1 MRVCPQLPGCLH
13 QMLFR
18 VSVFSGLPVNATG
31 DRRGLAPD
39 RLVAAYVLLIVVA
52 GLGRLWWATEAWLLL
67 VGLATAAALVAV
79 ATRRIPFKDPLT
91 CLLLAASALVFT
103 AADAIFSAQKLP
115 PVHPVDVVFVPAY
128 ALAVVALYRLN
139 RLADREAGYLD
150 TAVLAAGLTVLLVA
164 ALDKGA
170 PSAGADS
177 LVLLYP
183 LAGLVV
189 LTLSVRLMMC
199 YRTPASWLMLAAA
212 VWLLAGGFVPAL
224 FGYPVSA
231 LLLETLHMGTMACW
245 GLAALWRPMP
255 ALPGAVDAV
264 DRRPPVW
271 LFALVVLLPPVAL
284 LIRAGMRLTRQRVIL
299 SELLFANGDRHVTA
313 EALHAEALAAD
324 AQISLATV
332 YNTLNQF
339 TQAGLLRRIG
349 PDGSRSFFDTN
360 TSPHPH
366 YYLQGEDILLDVP
379 EADLAVANMPQPL
392 PGHEVSRLDVIIHLR
407 RKRS

>member
-1 MRVCPQLPGCLH
+1 MDSLSTSFTIDGPDDFIAVDETRHRPE
-13 QMLFR
+13 
-18 VSVFSGLPVNATG
+18 GL
-31 DRRGLAPD
+31 
-39 RLVAAYVLLIVVA
+39 
-52 GLGRLWWATEAWLLL
+52 E
-67 VGLATAAALVAV
+67 
-79 ATRRIPFKDPLT
+79 
-91 CLLLAASALVFT
+91 S
-103 AADAIFSAQKLP
+103 
-115 PVHPVDVVFVPAY
+115 H
-128 ALAVVALYRLN
+128 
-139 RLADREAGYLD
+139 
-150 TAVLAAGLTVLLVA
+150 AAG
-164 ALDKGA
+164 
-170 PSAGADS
+170 
-177 LVLLYP
+177 
-183 LAGLVV
+183 
-189 LTLSVRLMMC
+189 
-199 YRTPASWLMLAAA
+199 
-212 VWLLAGGFVPAL
+212 
-224 FGYPVSA
+224 
-231 LLLETLHMGTMACW
+231 
-245 GLAALWRPMP
+245 
-255 ALPGAVDAV
+255 PGAGW
-264 DRRPPVW
+264 RE
-271 LFALVVLLPPVAL
+271 L